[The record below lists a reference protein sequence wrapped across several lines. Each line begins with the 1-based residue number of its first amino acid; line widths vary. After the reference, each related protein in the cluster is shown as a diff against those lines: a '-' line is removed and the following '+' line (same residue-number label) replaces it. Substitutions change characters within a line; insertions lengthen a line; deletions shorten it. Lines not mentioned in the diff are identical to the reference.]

1 MRKGR
6 GKKERKDERRGR
18 KEEKKGEKKEKKG
31 KRGDREVK
39 KFACRHTLKIYSG
52 KENSTN
58 HFRGGGG
65 RNQTLVRIYFPAWV

>member
-6 GKKERKDERRGR
+6 GKKERKDEEGEERRR
-18 KEEKKGEKKEKKG
+18 KREKKKEKKG

-65 RNQTLVRIYFPAWV
+65 EEIKL